1 MKFTGGWVATRSSGM
16 KQQTY
21 GNIEDIVEKITLVT
35 SIGVLEKDFLAP
47 RVSIGPDFHQIV
59 LGSEGSLGVIT
70 KVVVKVHN
78 KPEIRRFG
86 SIVFP
91 DFEHGVK
98 FMHEVSKWPLKP
110 SSLRLVDNDHIQAG
124 IAYESH
130 ATYFAE
136 WKGRIKTNFLRLFYG
151 YDIKKVSLATY
162 LIENTKDEVDK
173 IETKLKKFA
182 GVYKGVLG
190 GPEFGRRSYL
200 LTHVICYSRV
210 GKFIIL

>member
-1 MKFTGGWVATRSSGM
+1 M

-59 LGSEGSLGVIT
+59 LGSEGTLGVIT

-110 SSLRLVDNDHIQAG
+110 SSLRLVDNYHIQIG
-124 IAYESH
+124 LTFENHPSYLTGLIS
-130 ATYFAE
+130 TFKQYFLLNIY
-136 WKGRIKTNFLRLFYG
+136 RF
-151 YDIKKVSLATY
+151 DIKKISLVTY
-162 LIENTKDEVDK
+162 LIESSKQEADRME
-173 IETKLKKFA
+173 EKLKLVSRKFDGILA
-182 GVYKGVLG
+182 
-190 GPEFGRRSYL
+190 GPEYGKKTYL
-200 LTHVICYSRV
+200 MTLVVCYTRV
-210 GKFIIL
+210 

>member
-1 MKFTGGWVATRSSGM
+1 M

-59 LGSEGSLGVIT
+59 LGSEGTLGVIT
-70 KVVVKVHN
+70 KVIVKVHK
-78 KPEIRRFG
+78 KPDVRQFG

-110 SSLRLVDNDHIQAG
+110 SSLRLVDNEHIQAG

-130 ATYFAE
+130 ASYFAA
-136 WKGRIKTNFLRLFYG
+136 WKGKLKTNFLRLFYR

-162 LIENTKDEVDK
+162 LIENSKDEVRKIEDK
-173 IETKLKKFA
+173 IKKVASKFQ
-182 GVYKGVLG
+182 GVLG
-190 GPEFGRRSYL
+190 GAEFGRRSYL

-210 GKFIIL
+210 GIFGIL